1 MLSIYNALCGSENNH
16 ALYIALLFW
25 AGIFIWVATSLCS
38 RQVDRRSLWKDPPN
52 LAEAIPGCNIIRLIR
67 GTDCLAQAVMS
78 VHLTYIAFSTER
90 QADLQFRCSTRF
102 GYDIPVAFRLGPF
115 KSYAVSNAKY
125 FDRLLK
131 GKATRSLRSDPGIML
146 GMRLL
151 FGLLKKDQPFY
162 NADTSGI
169 AHTPMPGSNVEL
181 RNRIHFLRHTAAT
194 KFFNA
199 PNVRDMTSR
208 FCGLLD
214 SQFEERGDIDSDWVS
229 AS

>member
-1 MLSIYNALCGSENNH
+1 MLSISNNLYSFENNH
-16 ALYIALLFW
+16 ALYVALLFW
-25 AGIFIWVATSLCS
+25 AGIFIWVATSLRS
-38 RQVDRRSLWKDPPN
+38 RQLDRRTLGKDPPN
-52 LAEAIPGCNIIRLIR
+52 LAEAIPGYNIIRLIR
-67 GTDCLAQAVMS
+67 GTDFLTQAVLS
-78 VHLTYIAFSTER
+78 VHLTYIAPSIGQ
-90 QADLQFRCSTRF
+90 QADLQFPCSTRF
-102 GYDIPVAFRLGPF
+102 GYDIPVALRLGPF

-125 FDRLLK
+125 FDPLLK
-131 GKATRSLRSDPGIML
+131 GKATRSLRSDPGILL

-169 AHTPMPGSNVEL
+169 AHTPMPGSNVEPE
-181 RNRIHFLRHTAAT
+181 NRIHFLRHTAAI

-214 SQFEERGDIDSDWVS
+214 SQFEEREEIGSDWVS
-229 AS
+229 AR